1 MNSMHSSFY
10 DTAQIAGEFY
20 HGATATESAP
30 AACRSTSTSDGFGYA
45 QNPRFYNMYYNSS
58 AGTGEGYPHHQATE
72 PVSIPGL
79 SVPPPPSAEQGC
91 YGNLLSEAAAAS
103 ATRNHRPPSNGSS
116 DSVDDNE
123 GGEGLRKENSSRG
136 AGAGLSKKIYPWMT
150 ESRQNVKQKV
160 TSASEKK
167 KQLEIAASKRN
178 RTAFTSAQLVELEK
192 EFHFNRYLCR
202 PRRIEMAGSL
212 SLTERQIK
220 IWFQNR
226 RMKYKRD
233 AKESERAERGIK
245 VSDSVLARQSE
256 RSPRFIAST
265 GSPLML
271 NYPGAAGGGGG
282 VAAAGAASPCM
293 DSRNFPHGGGIY
305 NRFPYPQEQLMNASP
320 RLTNL

>member
-1 MNSMHSSFY
+1 MHSSFY

-20 HGATATESAP
+20 HGATATESTP
-30 AACRSTSTSDGFGYA
+30 AACRSTSTNDGFCYA
-45 QNPRFYNMYYNSS
+45 QNPRYYNMYYNSS
-58 AGTGEGYPHHQATE
+58 AGAGEGYPHHHPASE

-91 YGNLLSEAAAAS
+91 YGNILSEAAATS
-103 ATRNHRPPSNGSS
+103 ATRSHRPPSNGSS
-116 DSVDDNE
+116 DSAEDE
-123 GGEGLRKENSSRG
+123 EGIGGEGLKTESSSRG
-136 AGAGLSKKIYPWMT
+136 HGGGHSKKIYPWMT

-192 EFHFNRYLCR
+192 EFHFNRYLGR

-256 RSPRFIAST
+256 RSPRFIAAT

-271 NYPGAAGGGGG
+271 NYPGSAGGGGG
-282 VAAAGAASPCM
+282 MTAGAASPCM
-293 DSRNFPHGGGIY
+293 DTRNFPHGGGIY
-305 NRFPYPQEQLMNASP
+305 NRFAYPQEQLMNASP